1 MTTKHTSLFLP
12 EEHRIISDW
21 LNVKPKGEVPRDLTS
36 EDAIEKLGLD
46 AETMYIHSI
55 EDYAVAA
62 ILLERVQ
69 GRLPQWGAVKD
80 GETLLARDYRDR
92 AAERVI
98 EITPSH
104 LFTLNWADSGP
115 GYSWPE
121 SYYVTFVPL
130 YDVFIVTGSVDCTDL
145 YGVTDFALGHFA
157 KDKEI
162 VRSSAAIILRE
173 WEDLTMYNQHRWQY
187 LFDEGLIDQAYADKL
202 ANSIWDEYGE
212 PREKRKGVPYPA
224 ETATRRMVSGKGANV
239 SQTTSA
245 GSDNLVRLHS

>member
-1 MTTKHTSLFLP
+1 MATKHTSLFLP
-12 EEHRIISDW
+12 EEHCIISRW
-21 LNVKPKGEVPRDLTS
+21 LNVKPKGEAPQDLTS
-36 EDAIEKLGLD
+36 EDAIEKLGLN
-46 AETMYIHSI
+46 AETLHIRSS
-55 EDYAVAA
+55 EDYAVAC

-98 EITPSH
+98 ELTPSH

-145 YGVTDFALGHFA
+145 YGVTDFALGYFA

-173 WEDLTMYNQHRWQY
+173 WEALTMYDQYRWQY
-187 LFDEGLIDQAYADKL
+187 LFDEGLIDQAYAEKL
-202 ANSIWDEYGE
+202 ANAIWDEYGE
-212 PREKRKGVPYPA
+212 PRAKRKGVPYPT
-224 ETATRRMVSGKGANV
+224 ESATRRIISGKGPKV
-239 SQTTSA
+239 SQTVSSV
-245 GSDNLVRLHS
+245 SDNLIQLHS